1 MAEIILDRYNFPHLE
16 TVFEGRTVWID
27 TFSTKLTIFQEVG
40 AVYVGGE
47 NVFVDLPADPAQNR
61 PAMRLQG
68 YTADPVIVEE
78 ARAFFQATGAIR

>member
-1 MAEIILDRYNFPHLE
+1 MAKTVEDSYNFPHLE
-16 TVFEGRTVWID
+16 TTFQGRTVWID
-27 TFSTKLTIFQEVG
+27 TFSTKLTIFREAG

-68 YTADPVIVEE
+68 YTADPTIVEE
-78 ARAFFQATGAIR
+78 ASAFFKATGAIR